1 MRKSGLLLPAQ
12 LFLET
17 RPRPKGWGFFL
28 RPGAQTRST
37 NREFRNKHEWLNP
50 ARLETGSRESWFEI
64 LRICVLDL
72 SRISTLE
79 FRTSGPWPVSL
90 RLNGF
95 LNTKPRWETG
105 GAFFLRPFCRS
116 LCISEQ
122 KPARIEHFSLF
133 FGTFWAV
140 SDHF

>member
-72 SRISTLE
+72 SRISTFE
-79 FRTSGPWPVSL
+79 FRISGPWPVSL

-95 LNTKPRWETG
+95 LNPKPRVSPRG
-105 GAFFLRPFCRS
+105 FLFAPF
-116 LCISEQ
+116 LTISEQ
-122 KPARIEHFSLF
+122 KLARIEHFSPF